1 MKYDVYTVSV
11 RELLLMLTKYVIFAG
26 LVAILF
32 FDSFV
37 ALLILLPGFVPFLR
51 LEKRKLIKIRKKE
64 LALQFREMISSV
76 AVSLR
81 AGLSVENAFLE
92 AIPEMG
98 RLYGEESL
106 IVREL
111 RSMEN
116 KMSVGET
123 IESILK
129 EFSLRANE
137 EDISDF
143 VVIFSLAKRSGSDLA
158 HIIERS
164 VYILRSRQET
174 EQEIEV
180 VLSGKKYE
188 QRIMSVIPLGIIA
201 YLRLTQDSYLDP
213 VYNSVSGMLLMG
225 ACLAIYFVAYL
236 IGGKIVEIEV

>member
-1 MKYDVYTVSV
+1 MKYNVYTVSV
-11 RELLLMLTKYVIFAG
+11 RELLLILIKYITITG
-26 LVAILF
+26 LIAVLF
-32 FDSFV
+32 FDSLI
-37 ALLILLPGFVPFLR
+37 AILILFPGFIPFLR
-51 LEKRKLIKIRKKE
+51 LEKKKLIKRRKSE
-64 LALQFREMISSV
+64 LSLQFREMISSV

-81 AGLSVENAFLE
+81 AGLSAENAFLE

-111 RSMEN
+111 RNMEN
-116 KMSVGET
+116 KLSVGET
-123 IESILK
+123 IENILK
-129 EFSLRANE
+129 DFSLRADE

-143 VVIFSLAKRSGSDLA
+143 VVIFSLAKRSGSNLA

-188 QRIMSVIPLGIIA
+188 QKIMSVVPLGIIA

-213 VYNSVSGMLLMG
+213 VYNSVFGMLLMG
-225 ACLAIYFVAYL
+225 VCLAIYVAAYL